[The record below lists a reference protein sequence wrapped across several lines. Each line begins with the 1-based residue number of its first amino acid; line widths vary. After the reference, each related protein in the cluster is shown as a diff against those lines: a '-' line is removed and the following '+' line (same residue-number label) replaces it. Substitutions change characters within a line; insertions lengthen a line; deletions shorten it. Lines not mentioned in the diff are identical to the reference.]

1 MEIQESK
8 ESKLSQETFSISVEL
23 AGEYLIGLAIL
34 EMPFLGLPIV
44 KQIFSYIVKKIISRS
59 EREGELMISF
69 RFIDKETKE
78 KHQKYQEAIK
88 EFKEVMNNNPTE
100 EKKNEAIE
108 ETKKRLRNLIRFPV
122 K

>member
-8 ESKLSQETFSISVEL
+8 ESKYWQETFSISVDL
-23 AGEYLIGLAIL
+23 AGEYLMGLAIV
-34 EMPFLGLPIV
+34 EFPFLGLPLV

-78 KHQKYQEAIK
+78 KHNKYQEVMK
-88 EFKEVMNNNPTE
+88 EFKQVMNSNPTE

-108 ETKKRLRNLIRFPV
+108 ETKKRLRDLIRFPV